1 MDILTSAQMAPL
13 DLAALDSSSA
23 CEYLEWFP
31 ADGAVL
37 PDGEITVLVALAD
50 DDEPTWLGFLTA
62 DGWRSASTG
71 APFAGQVTAWAD
83 MPLGPSRPK
92 VSPR

>member
-1 MDILTSAQMAPL
+1 MQTHETVALLPL

-37 PDGEITVLVALAD
+37 PDGDMTVLVQLAD
-50 DDEPTWLGFLTA
+50 DNEPTWLGFLSE
-62 DGWRSASTG
+62 DGWRSATTG
-71 APFAGQVTAWAD
+71 GPFAGTVTAWAD
-83 MPLGPSRPK
+83 MPMGPSRPQGAA
-92 VSPR
+92 R